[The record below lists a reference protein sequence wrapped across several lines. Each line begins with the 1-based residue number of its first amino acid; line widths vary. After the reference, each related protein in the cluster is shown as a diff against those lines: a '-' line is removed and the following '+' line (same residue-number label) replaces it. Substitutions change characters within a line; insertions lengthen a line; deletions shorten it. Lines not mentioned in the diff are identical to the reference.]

1 MTKILALKTDLK
13 NYHII
18 LIALIF
24 TLVSIYIIQV
34 GGLAKDRYL
43 LGSFQKQLSSLSK
56 NNKFL
61 DIDFS
66 KMNSLSHID
75 KILAKNSGFVK
86 TNNVKY
92 IKIIES
98 SIVSRLR

>member
-1 MTKILALKTDLK
+1 MTKTIALKNPL
-13 NYHII
+13 I
-18 LIALIF
+18 LSLVLI
-24 TLVSIYIIQV
+24 LSLMVIYVIQV
-34 GGLAKDRYL
+34 GVLARDKYL
-43 LGSFQKQLSSLSK
+43 VRVYKKELVSLSK

-75 KILAKNSGFVK
+75 QVLAKNSGFVK

-98 SIVSRLR
+98 SIARP

>member
-1 MTKILALKTDLK
+1 MTKAIALKNPLVLS
-13 NYHII
+13 IVLI
-18 LIALIF
+18 LSLM
-24 TLVSIYIIQV
+24 VIYIIQV
-34 GGLAKDRYL
+34 GGLARDKYL
-43 LGSFQKQLSSLSK
+43 VRSYKKELVSLSK

-75 KILAKNSGFVK
+75 QVLAKNSGFVK

-98 SIVSRLR
+98 SIARP

>member
-1 MTKILALKTDLK
+1 MTKTIALK
-13 NYHII
+13 NFWI
-18 LIALIF
+18 LSIALILSL
-24 TLVSIYIIQV
+24 LVVYIIQV
-34 GGLAKDRYL
+34 GGLAKDKYL
-43 LGSFQKQLSSLSK
+43 LRIYEKELASLSK

-66 KMNSLSHID
+66 KMNSLSHVD
-75 KILAKNSGFVK
+75 QLLAKNSGFVK

-92 IKIIES
+92 IKIAES

>member
-1 MTKILALKTDLK
+1 MTKTIVLK
-13 NYHII
+13 NFWI
-18 LIALIF
+18 LSIALILSL
-24 TLVSIYIIQV
+24 LVIYIIQV
-34 GGLAKDRYL
+34 GGLAKDKYL
-43 LGSFQKQLSSLSK
+43 LRVYEKQLVSLSK

-75 KILAKNSGFVK
+75 QLLAENSGFVK

-92 IKIIES
+92 IKIAES

>member
-1 MTKILALKTDLK
+1 MTKTIALKNSWT
-13 NYHII
+13 IGF
-18 LIALIF
+18 ALILSL
-24 TLVSIYIIQV
+24 LVIYIIQV
-34 GGLAKDRYL
+34 GGLAREKYL
-43 LGSFQKQLSSLSK
+43 LRAYEKELVFLSK

-75 KILAKNSGFVK
+75 QVLAKNSGFIK

-92 IKIIES
+92 IKIAES

>member
-1 MTKILALKTDLK
+1 MTKTIALKK
-13 NYHII
+13 SWI
-18 LIALIF
+18 LSIALILSL
-24 TLVSIYIIQV
+24 LVIYIIQV
-34 GGLAKDRYL
+34 GGLAKDKYL
-43 LGSFQKQLSSLSK
+43 LRVYERELASLSR

-75 KILAKNSGFVK
+75 QVLAKNSGFVK

-92 IKIIES
+92 IKIAES

>member
-1 MTKILALKTDLK
+1 MAKTIALK
-13 NYHII
+13 NFWI
-18 LIALIF
+18 LSIALILSL
-24 TLVSIYIIQV
+24 LVIYIIQV
-34 GGLAKDRYL
+34 GGLARDKYL
-43 LGSFQKQLSSLSK
+43 LRVYEKELVFLSK

-66 KMNSLSHID
+66 KMNSLSHVD
-75 KILAKNSGFVK
+75 QVLAKNSGFVK

-92 IKIIES
+92 IKIAES

>member
-1 MTKILALKTDLK
+1 MTKTIALKK
-13 NYHII
+13 SWI
-18 LIALIF
+18 LSIALILSL
-24 TLVSIYIIQV
+24 LVIYIIQV
-34 GGLAKDRYL
+34 GQLAKDKYSLRNYEKEL
-43 LGSFQKQLSSLSK
+43 VSLSK

-66 KMNSLSHID
+66 KMNSLFHID
-75 KILAKNSGFVK
+75 QVLADNGFVK

-92 IKIIES
+92 IKIVES

>member
-1 MTKILALKTDLK
+1 MTKTIALK
-13 NYHII
+13 NFWI
-18 LIALIF
+18 LSIALILSL
-24 TLVSIYIIQV
+24 LVIYIIQI
-34 GGLAKDRYL
+34 GGLARDKYL
-43 LGSFQKQLSSLSK
+43 LRTYEKELVSLSK

-75 KILAKNSGFVK
+75 QLLAKNSGFIK

-92 IKIIES
+92 IKIAES

>member
-1 MTKILALKTDLK
+1 MTKTIALKNFWT
-13 NYHII
+13 IAF
-18 LIALIF
+18 ALILSL
-24 TLVSIYIIQV
+24 LVIYIIQV
-34 GGLAKDRYL
+34 GGLTKDKYL
-43 LGSFQKQLSSLSK
+43 LRAYEKELVFLSN

-75 KILAKNSGFVK
+75 QVLAKNSGFVK

-98 SIVSRLR
+98 SIASRLR